1 MKRLKYL
8 ILLLSLLLSNACT
21 NITPIKNGV
30 TLAPVKQSDASDYL
44 NFAEFFAN
52 ASTDLQKKTLA
63 NTNQTLA
70 LNANDLLSRMKLV
83 IMYSATGSFMHDAP
97 KAQYLLQQILQENIL
112 IETQLAFANLLF
124 DHLTALNKINK
135 TSRQEDKR
143 AFAAGLAR
151 CVVADDGCRQRPA
164 SADRYHHRGSLWPS
178 ARAAADLRCN
188 AADHPRRAQI
198 HRPRHVSVQS
208 LARCAAPQSCC

>member
-143 AFAAGLAR
+143 VETLQLQN
-151 CVVADDGCRQRPA
+151 DSLQQKLE
-164 SADRYHHRGSLWPS
+164 SAQQKQEMTQQKLDELKKIEKVMNERDIK
-178 ARAAADLRCN
+178 AK
-188 AADHPRRAQI
+188 
-198 HRPRHVSVQS
+198 
-208 LARCAAPQSCC
+208 